1 MKELQN
7 MTADELKKLMADAE
21 KQLAEAEKRKKTE
34 TKAAIQKILDEA
46 GYDIGDIFPG
56 AAAGKSKKS
65 GSKGEARYRDPA
77 TGSTWTGRGRKPK
90 WLVEA
95 EAAGRS
101 VEDFAI

>member
-1 MKELQN
+1 MKELSN
-7 MTADELKKLMADAE
+7 MTPDELRALMTNAE
-21 KQLAEAEKRKKTE
+21 KYLKAAEQRKRAD

-46 GYDIGDIFPG
+46 GYDISDLFHGVSG
-56 AAAGKSKKS
+56 GRTKKS
-65 GSKGEARYRDPA
+65 GSKGQPKYRDPA
-77 TGSTWTGRGRKPK
+77 TGSTWAGRGRKPA